1 MLLGLGGQKARGR
14 VRRKGGK
21 QLSGVRSPA
30 ADRGEAGKV
39 VVLGRKREG
48 EALGGQCGLRY
59 QQFWGEVGLRPWPC
73 GVIGE

>member
-1 MLLGLGGQKARGR
+1 MVLLGLGGQKARGR

-48 EALGGQCGLRY
+48 GGPGRPMWAEISAILGGGWASALAR
-59 QQFWGEVGLRPWPC
+59 WGHW
-73 GVIGE
+73 